1 MWLWLFGYQILA
13 RRWRSAVGEIDL
25 VVQQRQQLVF
35 VEVKWRQFRYK
46 DQLLPAHKPHR
57 LIRAATAF
65 LAQYPEFSRFDC
77 RFDLIIVHRSKF
89 IRCPTLRHVKNIFP
103 DAGMGLDR

>member
-1 MWLWLFGYQILA
+1 LA

-25 VVQQRQQLVF
+25 VVQRRQQLVF

-46 DQLLPAHKPHR
+46 DQLLPAHQPHR